1 MKLEKIARPKIS
13 ISYFRRQ
20 VKHEVQRRSTMSI
33 NIKALT
39 AVFGIGLAG
48 VAVSLVM
55 SIYTGVSEYQEKTRP
70 KPLTLPVPAIPQ
82 E

>member
-1 MKLEKIARPKIS
+1 
-13 ISYFRRQ
+13 
-20 VKHEVQRRSTMSI
+20 MSI